1 MLGRGGVKGELNGI
15 PSIELLLF
23 WRGPHHPTI
32 VYHISKCPVGIP
44 HILSISLAPPTVT
57 RTARLGY
64 PSLTLKCAVFF
75 TGTGGGTGTGG
86 AEVGA
91 GIGGVAAGA
100 DAGAGSRPVRG

>member
-1 MLGRGGVKGELNGI
+1 M
-15 PSIELLLF
+15 
-23 WRGPHHPTI
+23 
-32 VYHISKCPVGIP
+32 YHVSKCPVGIS

-86 AEVGA
+86 AEVGT

-100 DAGAGSRPVRG
+100 DAGADAGTGSRPVRGWTKNKGSVR